1 MAAESASWV
10 RPGKAGR
17 PATSQWCEHRTA
29 GTHQTNEWLIPQCTA
44 GARQSKE
51 WLAPP
56 FIFSLFD
63 CLQDDDD
70 ADYDDD
76 DGPALAANNIAG
88 CPVNI

>member
-1 MAAESASWV
+1 MNFN
-10 RPGKAGR
+10 G
-17 PATSQWCEHRTA
+17 EHRTA

-56 FIFSLFD
+56 FIFLLFD

-88 CPVNI
+88 CPVSI